1 MCTRIETFFTL
12 AAHFQ
17 HLDNTVSDKSWDR
30 VRLWETK
37 LNCVIGE
44 TVRTINSIRD
54 ASITVLLGE
63 YIQNVQLVQ
72 SWKIFD
78 QLQNVLNLNVNFWI
92 LCVCYLQKE
101 TSVMLTL
108 SALPFLPPIFQSSGK
123 NSTLI
128 PLHTSSICVCGRS
141 RNLSTRSPSI
151 NPSGI
156 LVLCSV
162 AYER

>member
-1 MCTRIETFFTL
+1 MIKLRG
-12 AAHFQ
+12 
-17 HLDNTVSDKSWDR
+17 

-37 LNCVIGE
+37 LNCVIGG
-44 TVRTINSIRD
+44 TVRTIISIRD
-54 ASITVLLGE
+54 ASITVLLAE
-63 YIQNVQLVQ
+63 YIHVQNVQLVQ

-108 SALPFLPPIFQSSGK
+108 SALPFLLLIFQSSGK
-123 NSTLI
+123 HSTLI